1 MLCAG
6 CPHRGV
12 FIALRKLKAYVTRDI
27 GCYAL
32 GALPPLASLHTCL
45 CMGAG
50 IGQVH
55 GMQKVRGTDARA
67 VAAPG
72 ELSWQQ
78 QPALG
83 RTPVAVVQPGQFGR
97 WLEFDITSLINE
109 WLSGRTANYGVCV
122 RVPNESDRPAMHC
135 EYQFVARE
143 FVDASLRPQLSLE
156 I

>member
-27 GCYAL
+27 GCYIL

-72 ELSWQQ
+72 ELSWEQ

-83 RTPVAVVQPGQFGR
+83 RTAVAVVQPGQFGR
-97 WLEFDITSLINE
+97 WLEFDITSLNGYRA
-109 WLSGRTANYGVCV
+109 GRRTTGCACAFPMRAIGPPCTASTSSWPVSSWTP
-122 RVPNESDRPAMHC
+122 R
-135 EYQFVARE
+135 
-143 FVDASLRPQLSLE
+143 
-156 I
+156 